1 MTGEM
6 SHCGL
11 DIDDSCFD
19 GVETSNITIIATH
32 SLIVYYVYKSLK
44 QS

>member
-11 DIDDSCFD
+11 DKDDSCFD
-19 GVETSNITIIATH
+19 GGETTIIATH